1 MTGVQTCALPILTNA
16 TAVSGPLEAGR
27 PADGPFDVILVNGA
41 VERGLDTLLSQ
52 LAPGG
57 RLVCICRA
65 PGQAAKATRFEAVD
79 GKIGRRALFD
89 AAAATL
95 APFAALPA
103 FAF

>member
-1 MTGVQTCALPILTNA
+1 MLFR
-16 TAVSGPLEAGR
+16 SGPLEAGR

-65 PGQAAKATRFEAVD
+65 PGQAAKATRFEAVG